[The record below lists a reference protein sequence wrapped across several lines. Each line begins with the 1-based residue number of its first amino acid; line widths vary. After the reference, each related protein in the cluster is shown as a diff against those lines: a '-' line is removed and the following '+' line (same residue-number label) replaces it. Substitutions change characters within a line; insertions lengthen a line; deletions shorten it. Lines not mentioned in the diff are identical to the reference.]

1 MSKPQE
7 VEVWPC
13 DYTAKCSVPWCR
25 RPATTILRY
34 LDAQGRPYRQT
45 DVCEIHALGHG
56 YSDHFALPRWET
68 KTKVR
73 YVKLAIWSKRH
84 RRRECQPAI
93 DRVEGSVGID
103 SHYVAGA

>member
-1 MSKPQE
+1 MSKQQE

-45 DVCEIHALGHG
+45 DVCEIRALE
-56 YSDHFALPRWET
+56 LCVEM
-68 KTKVR
+68 KV
-73 YVKLAIWSKRH
+73 ID
-84 RRRECQPAI
+84 RRR
-93 DRVEGSVGID
+93 
-103 SHYVAGA
+103 HHAG